1 MATHGEGGE
10 RVTLTNSIF
19 RCVEREFYNYTE
31 NCRYLESLEER
42 KKCVPAFR
50 SSSGFSE
57 RVDTGGSVSD
67 PVSIWF
73 EKIEFLEEE
82 IARFRIRTIP
92 VAKMLAYL
100 EECEPELC
108 RLFYL
113 RYVQQN
119 KWITVETEMGM
130 SEKARRTLRK
140 KLVSKGAR
148 FLGVKG

>member
-1 MATHGEGGE
+1 M
-10 RVTLTNSIF
+10 TLANSIF
-19 RCVEREFYNYTE
+19 RCVERAFYDYTE

-42 KKCVPAFR
+42 KKCVSAFR
-50 SSSGFSE
+50 SSSDFLE
-57 RVDTGGSVSD
+57 RVDTGNSVSD

-82 IARFRIRTIP
+82 IARFRLLTIP
-92 VAKMLAYL
+92 VAKMIAYL
-100 EECEPELC
+100 EECEPELH

-119 KWITVETEMGM
+119 KWITVETEMSM

-140 KLVSKGAR
+140 KLVHKGAR
-148 FLGVKG
+148 FLGIKNRG

>member
-1 MATHGEGGE
+1 M
-10 RVTLTNSIF
+10 TLTDSVF
-19 RCVEREFYNYTE
+19 RCVERAFYDYTE

-50 SSSGFSE
+50 SSSDFSE
-57 RVDTGGSVSD
+57 RVDSGNSVSD

-73 EKIEFLEEE
+73 EKIESLEEE
-82 IARFRIRTIP
+82 IARFRLLTIP

-108 RLFYL
+108 RLFHL

-119 KWITVETEMGM
+119 KWITVETDMGM

-140 KLVSKGAR
+140 KLVYKGAR
-148 FLGVKG
+148 FLGVNRG